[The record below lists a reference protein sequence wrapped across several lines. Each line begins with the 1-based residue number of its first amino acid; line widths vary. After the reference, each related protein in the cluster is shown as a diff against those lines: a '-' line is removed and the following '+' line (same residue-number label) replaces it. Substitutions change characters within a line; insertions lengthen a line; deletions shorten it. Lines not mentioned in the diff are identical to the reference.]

1 MRVPVFWSK
10 CATRL
15 KSYRFALRWFSSFL
29 IAFGGLLLL
38 CSGVYAAYALYAT
51 SNIAGQTQPF
61 DDYVYQPSNPI
72 AFATEDVPTDDGA
85 PKGDMGMEG
94 DGVGSF
100 LDMLRSTIFRIRIP
114 RIEVDSKVTHLGTI
128 VNEHGELVWD
138 TPKNTVGHHE
148 GTPFPG
154 DVGNVVFSGHIS
166 SPLRN
171 EGNVFSLLPNLEK
184 DDVVFLETPKGTYTY
199 RVIGKQVV
207 LPTAIEV
214 MNPTPYP
221 AITLI
226 TCYPDYIYTHR
237 LIVRA
242 ALESLEP
249 WADLTEG

>member
-1 MRVPVFWSK
+1 MFWSVRT
-10 CATRL
+10 TRL

-29 IAFGGLLLL
+29 IALGGLLLL

-51 SNIAGQTQPF
+51 SNMAGQNQPF
-61 DDYVYQPSNPI
+61 DNYVYPSSNPI
-72 AFATEDVPTDDGA
+72 AVATEDAPAGDGA
-85 PKGDMGMEG
+85 SLGEIELRG
-94 DGVGSF
+94 DGPRSF
-100 LDMLRSTIFRIRIP
+100 LDALRSTILRIRIP
-114 RIEVDSKVTHLGTI
+114 RIEVDSKVTDLGAI
-128 VNEHGELVWD
+128 VNEQGELVWD
-138 TPKNTVGHHE
+138 TPRNTVGHHE

-154 DVGNVVFSGHIS
+154 DVGNVVLSGHIS
-166 SPLRN
+166 SPVKN

-184 DDVVFLETPKGTYTY
+184 DDIVYLETPKGTYTY

-249 WADLTEG
+249 WDDLTEG

>member
-1 MRVPVFWSK
+1 MP
-10 CATRL
+10 
-15 KSYRFALRWFSSFL
+15 KSYRLALRWFSSFL

-38 CSGVYAAYALYAT
+38 CSAAYAAYALYAT
-51 SNIAGQTQPF
+51 SNMASQHQPF
-61 DDYVYQPSNPI
+61 DDYVYEPSSSI
-72 AFATEDVPTDDGA
+72 AVATQDIPVSEGVPTGE
-85 PKGDMGMEG
+85 MESEG
-94 DGVGSF
+94 DGRGHF
-100 LDMLRSTIFRIRIP
+100 LDVLHSTILRIRIP
-114 RIEVDSKVTHLGTI
+114 RIEVDSKVTDLGAI
-128 VNEHGELVWD
+128 VDEHGELVWD

-154 DVGNVVFSGHIS
+154 DVGNVVLSGHIS
-166 SPLRN
+166 SPVRN

-184 DDVVFLETPKGTYTY
+184 DDVVFLETPKGIYTY

-207 LPTAIEV
+207 LPAAIEV
-214 MNPTPYP
+214 MDPTAYP

-249 WADLTEG
+249 WDDLTES